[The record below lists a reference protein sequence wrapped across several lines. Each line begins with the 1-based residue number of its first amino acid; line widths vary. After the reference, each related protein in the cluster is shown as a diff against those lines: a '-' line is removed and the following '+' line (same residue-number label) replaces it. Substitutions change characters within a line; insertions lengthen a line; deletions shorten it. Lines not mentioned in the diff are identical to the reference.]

1 MIETTERGRVV
12 HLALAAPP
20 VNVLDTALLDELA
33 TRLRQLAS
41 REDLAAVLLSGS
53 GRCFSAGAS
62 VSEHRPEH
70 VERMLA
76 ALDSA
81 CGALHEMPVPAV
93 ALVHGPCLGG
103 ALELVSFC
111 DFIVADPQATFGQPE
126 IRLAF
131 FPPVGCV
138 QLPRISGSQNAA
150 WLVLAG
156 ETVNAERAQAM
167 GLVQK
172 LLPRDHWQ
180 EVEDLFNG
188 LSAAALRLAKR
199 SLHLGSTV
207 DVHPPLARAKQLFLG
222 ELYRTE
228 DVEEG
233 ISSFE
238 QKRKPEWR
246 HR

>member
-1 MIETTERGRVV
+1 MIETTEHGRVV

-20 VNVLDTALLDELA
+20 VNVLDMALLDDLA
-33 TRLRQLAS
+33 THLEQLG
-41 REDLAAVLLSGS
+41 RRDDLAAVLLSGS

-62 VSEHRPEH
+62 VTEHREDK
-70 VERMLA
+70 VDGMLA
-76 ALDSA
+76 ALDRA
-81 CGALHEMPVPAV
+81 CAALQGLPVPAV

-103 ALELVSFC
+103 ALELISFC

-138 QLPRISGSQNAA
+138 QLPRITGSQNAA

-156 ETVNAERAQAM
+156 ETVNAERALSM

-172 LLPRDHWQ
+172 LLPRDSWG

-188 LSAAALRLAKR
+188 LSVAALRLAKR
-199 SLHLGSTV
+199 SLGVGSTV
-207 DVHPPLARAKQLFLG
+207 DVRPPLERAKRLFLD